1 MSELKLQRAVLND
14 RYEIK
19 GRISTGSYAEV
30 FAARDRANGN
40 VVVVKALN
48 PQLQR
53 IDDPTLE
60 QMLAANFQKEADILT
75 EIRHPNIVSILDRG
89 DGEDTTGKSFSF
101 IVLEFMAGGD
111 LFDYCRTKP
120 NQILGL
126 AETLYYFKQICDG
139 LKIGRA
145 HV

>member
-1 MSELKLQRAVLND
+1 MSDLKLQRAVLND

-48 PQLQR
+48 PHLQR
-53 IDDPTLE
+53 VDDPTLE
-60 QMLAANFQKEADILT
+60 QMLSANFQKEADILT
-75 EIRHPNIVSILDRG
+75 EIRHSNIVSILDRG
-89 DGEDTTGKSFSF
+89 NDEDNTGKSFSF

-111 LFDYCRTKP
+111 LFDYCRT
-120 NQILGL
+120 NQTKFL
-126 AETLYYFKQICDG
+126 ASPRRFITSNKS
-139 LKIGRA
+139 A
-145 HV
+145 MA